1 MSSKKIPY
9 IVGWILMLVEVP
21 SKSRKWVLIVLFWA
35 EKNATL
41 SEIAAVNILVFV
53 FIDWYFVD
61 EYI

>member
-9 IVGWILMLVEVP
+9 IVGWILMLVKFRP
-21 SKSRKWVLIVLFWA
+21 NRGSAFDILFWA

-53 FIDWYFVD
+53 FIDFLS
-61 EYI
+61 